1 MDPLFASSGER
12 PSRSDKDIS
21 AIGHRNIGGKGLGNW
36 YSLDQEKE
44 MGKKLSLQVE
54 QSSKI
59 LDDPAI
65 TEYVARVAEN
75 ISRNSDA
82 QMPITVRLIDSEHIE
97 AFTLPGGHQYITRGL
112 LLQLENEG
120 ELASVLAR
128 GIAHTALRSS
138 TRLMT
143 REQYANIG
151 TIPLVLMDGSSARLS
166 SDTPSSGLPITF
178 LKFKRGFETAADYFG
193 VQYVYKAGYSP
204 EGFSQIVQKIW
215 PVSPVAGKAFN
226 SFPPTSERL
235 QVLQK
240 EIAELM
246 PKRDGEIVSTP
257 EFEEFRKHLRSW
269 TPSEPVQLQGK
280 EKPHLQEW

>member
-1 MDPLFASSGER
+1 MRTRILIAALAVLLGGCLKVDPLFASSGER

-151 TIPLVLMDGSSARLS
+151 TIPLILDGSYTKMS
-166 SDTPSSGLPITF
+166 SDGATGLGVPVTM
-178 LKFKRGFETAADYFG
+178 LKFRRGYETAA
-193 VQYVYKAGYSP
+193 
-204 EGFSQIVQKIW
+204 
-215 PVSPVAGKAFN
+215 
-226 SFPPTSERL
+226 
-235 QVLQK
+235 
-240 EIAELM
+240 
-246 PKRDGEIVSTP
+246 
-257 EFEEFRKHLRSW
+257 
-269 TPSEPVQLQGK
+269 
-280 EKPHLQEW
+280 